1 MINFPFLS
9 SWIEASLKLNHC
21 NIVRYLIQKGEL
33 LSDVVRYM
41 FLDFITDFFV
51 LLNLLLMS
59 TSFWDEDVIPLSL
72 TSSLNCLPNSLG
84 HTIPSCKFHSLNFI
98 YFFSELFRLQTDR

>member
-1 MINFPFLS
+1 MIHFPFLS

-51 LLNLLLMS
+51 L
-59 TSFWDEDVIPLSL
+59 WDEDVIPLSL